1 MRLFLGDNYLRL
13 QTPLHFASDDMDD
26 ASKGNIRNLKQTAR
40 ELIAKEEGAL
50 QRFLAV
56 GQSAVEGVFKEM
68 KWLLTAIAL
77 VVAVAVW
84 SLLDPVVE
92 PSAPS
97 LPASSDDLPSFVE
110 PEPEAESLIEMTPR
124 PEVVPASESEPA
136 DDGVINIGEPMDPD
150 DPSTWPQPENTEV
163 INIGEP
169 MDLTTLNLA
178 SARAPR

>member
-1 MRLFLGDNYLRL
+1 
-13 QTPLHFASDDMDD
+13 
-26 ASKGNIRNLKQTAR
+26 
-40 ELIAKEEGAL
+40 
-50 QRFLAV
+50 
-56 GQSAVEGVFKEM
+56 M

-110 PEPEAESLIEMTPR
+110 PEPEAESVIEITPR
-124 PEVVPASESEPA
+124 PEVVPASEAERA

-169 MDLTTLNLA
+169 MDPDDPSTWPQPESTEVINIGEPMDPDDP
-178 SARAPR
+178 STWPQPESTEVINIGEPMDPDDPSTWGD